1 MAVHVLMEAVKQG
14 RRDLVLQQLLKAPA
28 AVKEADC
35 NGTTAVILAAQMNSE
50 ALVKELLSHGGDPD
64 AAEVPEVG
72 SNAALHFAARKKN
85 EEMVGCLLAFGASP
99 NQQNAVGQTPLH
111 VAARVGCK
119 GAVEQM
125 LAAGANPAI
134 TDSGGFDAAYWAEHG
149 KFSDLAKLLPPP
161 KCLNSKDLALFQL
174 LMMDQLGITMKMPSK
189 KKGKG
194 KKK

>member
-35 NGTTAVILAAQMNSE
+35 SGTTPVILAARLNSE

-72 SNAALHFAARKKN
+72 SNAALHFAARHKN
-85 EEMVGCLLAFGASP
+85 EEMVACLLAFGASP
-99 NQQNAVGQTPLH
+99 NQQNAVGQTPMH
-111 VAARVGCK
+111 IAARVGCK

-174 LMMDQLGITMKMPSK
+174 SMMDQLGLTMKLPSK

-194 KKK
+194 KK